1 MNIGGRWI
9 PFPRLVKNHACRY
22 LGYVVKVTLRARA
35 ALVSYAK
42 CQD

>member
-9 PFPRLVKNHACRY
+9 PSQRLARNHACRY
-22 LGYVVKVTLRARA
+22 LGYVVKVTLRARV

-42 CQD
+42 SRD